1 MREHTVCF
9 QRSTGFHQ
17 SRHII
22 VTCVH
27 STDTHTVLCAHFPT
41 LDWMSSCLHGD
52 CLLATHSHTL
62 SHAHTC
68 LIPSLSR
75 LIKSKD
81 LSIICPPLQSGLCPW
96 LQKTVILFLPA
107 SLLLFGSFPLS
118 LSRLSQPLQQP
129 SFIKASEDSC
139 RAVDLNS
146 GQPS

>member
-1 MREHTVCF
+1 MLPEKHWVSSVSSHYCHMCAQHRHTHCP
-9 QRSTGFHQ
+9 
-17 SRHII
+17 
-22 VTCVH
+22 
-27 STDTHTVLCAHFPT
+27 LCSLPYSWLNAQ
-41 LDWMSSCLHGD
+41 SSCLHGD